1 MNLESNPNYYN
12 YIHSIH
18 LSKNNEC
25 NFMYGSGQSIFIE
38 AKGKYEIFYENKYK
52 NKGYFIFKINSMEI
66 KSKFYIEIGLFVLM
80 NEIIWDSYI
89 ENWPFSVFHKRYV
102 FDEDPFDRLYEI
114 MDKGIFLLLEKDKET
129 QYNKKIFYSRGDI
142 IEKEAKDLNKK
153 ELNILKK
160 LNFNFYDRFI
170 SNPKEKI

>member
-1 MNLESNPNYYN
+1 
-12 YIHSIH
+12 
-18 LSKNNEC
+18 
-25 NFMYGSGQSIFIE
+25 
-38 AKGKYEIFYENKYK
+38 
-52 NKGYFIFKINSMEI
+52 
-66 KSKFYIEIGLFVLM
+66 M

-102 FDEDPFDRLYEI
+102 FEEDPFNKLYEK
-114 MDKGIFLLLEKDKET
+114 MDKGLFLLLEKDKET
-129 QYNKKIFYSRGDI
+129 DYNKKIFYSRGDI